1 MKNFSVLFQMDIES
15 VVRSKW
21 FWGYSFV
28 LVAAIALTFASGVTD
43 SRVMGFTGLTR
54 LLLIFIQAC
63 NLVLPIFIMVST
75 VRTLVQERETNV
87 FEYLLSYPIGL
98 GQYYWARTLSRF
110 VIMAAPLVVALLLAA
125 VFSLM
130 KGQQVPWSLIAVYSG
145 LLVASAFYYVS
156 LSFLI
161 SSMVKTQEVGLAVV
175 LLVWLTFAAF
185 LDVAM
190 LGIMIKA
197 LVPENVIF
205 SLALLNPIQVFK
217 ISAISLFDPVLSV
230 LGPVSYFILDIFGN
244 IWFLVYAYGY
254 LIVSG
259 VIFSL
264 FGYWRFSRKDLL

>member
-1 MKNFSVLFQMDIES
+1 MDIES

-87 FEYLLSYPIGL
+87 FEYFLSYPIGL